1 MLSSLTSGL
10 AWDTKKETKLKSMKR
25 RKKLSQL
32 NTRFAFSIRYI
43 FSCPPLTKLRELAMF
58 RFYFFWRNLEN
69 IWLLI
74 KAVYCKPHHNCS
86 LWIEIAIAFI
96 KTWID
101 RRARNLPRWLPCS
114 ESCSMFW
121 VFFWWYHTFC
131 GSNPF
136 NCQEI
141 EINLNTPSWIHS
153 VNKYWVWL
161 QYTHFSRCQ
170 RDSIEHWSP
179 WRHKV
184 HILEKERGKIHTWP
198 S

>member
-1 MLSSLTSGL
+1 MQPHKPLDLLLTGVKVCTCCKRPQVFSYLQPLFSQAPLAAGFWGCFPWLGLHRRAAHSKLAKWRAYPLSSSQHLLWGLFFPVTSPL
-10 AWDTKKETKLKSMKR
+10 FF
-25 RKKLSQL
+25 L
-32 NTRFAFSIRYI
+32 N
-43 FSCPPLTKLRELAMF
+43 PL
-58 RFYFFWRNLEN
+58 
-69 IWLLI
+69 
-74 KAVYCKPHHNCS
+74 C
-86 LWIEIAIAFI
+86 
-96 KTWID
+96 D

-161 QYTHFSRCQ
+161 QYTHFSRCR
-170 RDSIEHWSP
+170 RDSIEHGSP
-179 WRHKV
+179 WHHKA